1 MVFRTEAFPLVSYP
15 VDNAWCIF
23 RDFET
28 EAVVYVKSLTPNATV
43 DVASGIDF
51 DPTNLGSPTTLTFTQ
66 EGVTQTVSL
75 PVTGTGVNRATRV
88 LPTSGK
94 VSVTFVSPSDIRCFM
109 SVPAAVNFSL

>member
-1 MVFRTEAFPLVSYP
+1 MTFRTEAFPLVSYP

-28 EAVVYVKSLTPNATV
+28 TAIVYIKSLTSNATV
-43 DVASGIDF
+43 QVASGIDF

-66 EGVTQTVSL
+66 EGVTQTVAL
-75 PVTGTGVNRATRV
+75 PATGNGLNRATRV

-109 SVPAAVNFSL
+109 SVPNAINFTL